1 MAPKKKDSK
10 PRVPVQIVPEK
21 RGYEFGGP
29 LGAFGIVFGLPILV
43 YSFTFLCNDVSG
55 CPAPSL
61 LHPSSLS
68 IEQLKLEVGWP
79 AEGVRA
85 FYDFN
90 VTLCVLGYYLLS
102 LVMYVFLPGQE
113 AEGTELACGGRLQ
126 YKFNAF
132 LSAVL
137 ILSGC
142 AIGTY
147 VYGADFVVWTFLWDN
162 YLQVITA
169 NLIIASLIAIFVY
182 AKSFSVPAPGQPNP
196 ELRQLAP
203 GGHTGNV
210 LYDFFI
216 GRELNPRVRLPI
228 PFVSESARTIDIKS
242 WCEMRPGLLGWII
255 LNLSNIARQYRTYGY
270 VTDSIVISTVFQAF
284 YVLDGLYMEPA
295 LLTTMDIIMDGF
307 GFMLSFGDLVW
318 VPFIYNFQTRY
329 LAVFPFELGPKGIL
343 LVLAVTAVG
352 YSIFRGANNQK
363 NRFRTNPNDPRVK
376 HIKFIQTAS
385 GSKLMTSGWWGYARH
400 INYLGDWV
408 MSWSYSLPTGIA
420 GYAIIESI
428 NPATGE
434 LQKQAVQTAENRG
447 WGMIFTYFFL
457 LYFGVLLIHREQRD
471 EEKCKKKYG
480 ADWDR
485 YTSLVRSRIIPGI
498 Y

>member
-1 MAPKKKDSK
+1 MAPKKNLK
-10 PRVPVQIVPEK
+10 PKAPIQPVPEK

-29 LGAFGIVFGLPILV
+29 LGAFGIVFGLPTLI
-43 YSFTFLCNDVSG
+43 YSFTFLCNDISG

-61 LHPSSLS
+61 LSPSTLSLD
-68 IEQLKLEVGWP
+68 QLKEEVGWP
-79 AEGVRA
+79 QDGLKA
-85 FYDFN
+85 FFDAR
-90 VTLCVLGYYLLS
+90 VTMWVLCYYLLS
-102 LVMYVFLPGQE
+102 LILYVLLPGQE
-113 AEGTELACGGRLQ
+113 VEGTELACKGRLR

-132 LSAVL
+132 PSAVL
-137 ILSGC
+137 ILAGL
-142 AIGTY
+142 ALGTF
-147 VYGADFVVWTFLWDN
+147 VYGADFAVWTFLWDN

-169 NLIIASLIAIFVY
+169 NLVICTAIAVFVY
-182 AKSFSVPAPGQPNP
+182 AKSFSVPAPGQLNP

-216 GRELNPRVRLPI
+216 GRELNPRVQLPI
-228 PFVSESARTIDIKS
+228 PFVSEASRTIDIKV

-270 VTDSIVISTVFQAF
+270 ITDSIVISTSFQAF

-295 LLTTMDIIMDGF
+295 LLTTMDVLMDGF
-307 GFMLSFGDLVW
+307 GYMLSFGDMVW

-329 LAVFPFELGPKGIL
+329 LAVFPLELGLKGIL
-343 LVLAVTAVG
+343 LVLAVTGVG

-363 NRFRTNPNDPRVK
+363 NRFRTDPNDPRVK
-376 HIKFIQTAS
+376 HIKYIQTKS
-385 GSKLMTSGWWGYARH
+385 GSKLMTSGWWGLARH
-400 INYLGDWV
+400 INYLGDWL

-420 GYAIIESI
+420 GYTIIESL
-428 NPATGE
+428 NQSTGGV
-434 LQKQAVQTAENRG
+434 QKQAVQNPEVRG
-447 WGMIFTYFFL
+447 WGMIFTYFFM
-457 LYFGVLLIHREQRD
+457 LYFGVLLIHREMRD
-471 EEKCKKKYG
+471 EEKCKRKYG

>member
-1 MAPKKKDSK
+1 MPSK
-10 PRVPVQIVPEK
+10 ESKSGIPIQPVPEK

-29 LGAFGIVFGLPILV
+29 FGAFGIIFGLPVLI
-43 YSFTFLCNDVSG
+43 YGFTFFCNDVSG

-61 LHPSSLS
+61 LHPPSLTVDA
-68 IEQLKLEVGWP
+68 LKQEIGWP
-79 AEGVRA
+79 EGGIAA
-85 FYDFN
+85 FYDTR
-90 VTLCVLGYYLLS
+90 VTLGVLSYYLLS
-102 LVMYVFLPGQE
+102 LLLYVFLPGHE
-113 AEGTELACGGRLQ
+113 VEGTELACGGRHK

-142 AIGTY
+142 GVGTY
-147 VYGADFVVWTFLWDN
+147 LYGAEFVVWTFLWDN

-169 NLIIASLIAIFVY
+169 NLLICTVIAVFVY
-182 AKSFSVPAPGQPNP
+182 VMSFTVPSPGEKNA

-228 PFVSESARTIDIKS
+228 PFVSESSRTIDIKV
-242 WCEMRPGLLGWII
+242 WNEMRPGLLGWII
-255 LNLSNIARQYRTYGY
+255 LNLSNIARQYREYGY
-270 VTDSIVISTVFQAF
+270 ITDSIVLVTVFQAF

-295 LLTTMDIIMDGF
+295 LLTTMDVIMDGF

-329 LAVFPFELGPKGIL
+329 LAMFPFELGLQGL
-343 LVLAVTAVG
+343 AMVLGVTAIG

-363 NRFRTNPNDPRVK
+363 NRFRTNPNDPRCK
-376 HIKFIQTAS
+376 NLKYIETKS
-385 GSKLMTSGWWGYARH
+385 GSKLMISGWWGLARH
-400 INYLGDWV
+400 INYLGDWT
-408 MSWSYSLPTGIA
+408 MSWAYCLPTGVA
-420 GYAIIESI
+420 GFVMVQSV
-428 NPATGE
+428 NPATGVV
-434 LQKQAVQTAENRG
+434 QKQAVQTPEARG
-447 WGMIFTYFFL
+447 WGMVFTYFYM
-457 LYFGVLLIHREQRD
+457 LYFGILLVHREMRD